1 MQVKELADK
10 MRREAYQNR
19 ILVQDLL
26 DDSIVS
32 EIVAACHCSSKHGA
46 AIGAYRLK
54 SSLKQQPFV
63 LPRRPHSTKNDDW
76 RSK

>member
-1 MQVKELADK
+1 LQVKELADK

-32 EIVAACHCSSKHGA
+32 EIVAAYHCSSKQGA
-46 AIGAYRLK
+46 VNGTSRLK
-54 SSLKQQPFV
+54 SSLKQQSFV